1 MRRSRRRGRAHG
13 RAPLGSVPGAE
24 QDEGRE
30 GPPFP
35 AVGLL
40 EFAENG
46 AGVEDETLDFA
57 LVEDRER
64 VVVRPVPLVLQVD
77 KQAGEVANLDGE
89 RTRLLA
95 PASLLRAPVIDGA
108 VDADPA
114 RLPAHVPV
122 EQLVG
127 AALGE
132 TVKQGV
138 VGCAHGAPKVRLERS
153 ARAGGKEVLGGGE
166 EVRRSQA

>member
-1 MRRSRRRGRAHG
+1 MVGPPILSLQAKQV
-13 RAPLGSVPGAE
+13 GSVPGAE
-24 QDEGRE
+24 QDEGRK
-30 GPPFP
+30 GPSRP

-40 EFAENG
+40 EFSENS
-46 AGVEDETLDFA
+46 AGVEDEALDFA
-57 LVEDRER
+57 LVEDGER
-64 VVVRPVPLVLQVD
+64 VVIRSMTLVLQVD
-77 KQAGEVANLDGE
+77 KQTREVADLDGE
-89 RTRLLA
+89 RTRL
-95 PASLLRAPVIDGA
+95 PAATSLLCPAVVHSA

-114 RLPAHVPV
+114 WLPAHVSV

-138 VGCAHGAPKVRLERS
+138 VGRAHGAPEVRLERS

>member
-1 MRRSRRRGRAHG
+1 M
-13 RAPLGSVPGAE
+13 
-24 QDEGRE
+24 
-30 GPPFP
+30 
-35 AVGLL
+35 
-40 EFAENG
+40 
-46 AGVEDETLDFA
+46 T
-57 LVEDRER
+57 
-64 VVVRPVPLVLQVD
+64 LVLKIDEEVR
-77 KQAGEVANLDGE
+77 EVADLDGE

-95 PASLLRAPVIDGA
+95 AASLLRPAVVHGA

-114 RLPAHVPV
+114 RLPAPVPV
-122 EQLVG
+122 EQLIG

-138 VGCAHGAPKVRLERS
+138 VSRAHGAPKVRLERS

>member
-1 MRRSRRRGRAHG
+1 MRRS
-13 RAPLGSVPGAE
+13 
-24 QDEGRE
+24 
-30 GPPFP
+30 
-35 AVGLL
+35 
-40 EFAENG
+40 
-46 AGVEDETLDFA
+46 DFA